1 MKCATCHKTIADNA
15 DWVKLRRGGG
25 YTAFHT
31 HCFGAYLKRG
41 AADQLERLIWLG
53 DRKPK
58 PAALA
63 AARTRGG
70 KQKGRAD

>member
-15 DWVKLRRGGG
+15 DWVKLRLVGG

-41 AADQLERLIWLG
+41 AANQLERLIWLG
-53 DRKPK
+53 ELKPK
-58 PAALA
+58 PAARA

-70 KQKGRAD
+70 KHREQAD